1 MRRFLLFFT
10 VGVITLSVLFII
22 IPFGYAQRQSDSIA
36 EKIVRLH
43 IIANSDSEADQLLK
57 LAVRDD
63 ILGKAA
69 DLTEDCES
77 QTEARAV
84 IGENLSLLEDSA
96 KEVISENGYSYAVS
110 AELSDEY
117 YPTKEYEGMRLPAG
131 VYSSLRIKIGSA
143 QGRNWWCVI
152 FPPVCKSSAK
162 ADEELAEVGFT
173 PNQVRLLTDDDDTHY
188 VIRFRLIEAVSE
200 IKERI
205 RSFFR

>member
-22 IPFGYAQRQSDSIA
+22 VPFGYAQRQSDSIA
-36 EKIVRLH
+36 GKIVRLH
-43 IIANSDSEADQLLK
+43 VIANSDSEADQLLK
-57 LAVRDD
+57 LAVRDS
-63 ILGKAA
+63 ILGMTA
-69 DLTEDCES
+69 DLTEECNNS
-77 QTEARAV
+77 TEARAV

-96 KEVISENGYSYAVS
+96 KKVISESGYSYVVS

-143 QGRNWWCVI
+143 QGHNWWCVI

-162 ADEELAEVGFT
+162 ADEELAEAGFT
-173 PNQVRLLTDDDDTHY
+173 PNQVRLLTDDEDTHY